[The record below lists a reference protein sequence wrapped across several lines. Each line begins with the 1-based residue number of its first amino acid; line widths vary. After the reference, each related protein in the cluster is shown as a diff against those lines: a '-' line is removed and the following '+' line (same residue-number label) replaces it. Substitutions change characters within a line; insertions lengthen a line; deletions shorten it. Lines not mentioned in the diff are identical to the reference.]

1 MIDWLQTRLGISPEL
16 QLRLLATLA
25 TMVGL
30 WLVHRIAL
38 SLVYR
43 RVRDPRSRYRW
54 RKTLTYLVYVA
65 GIVIV
70 GPMWFA
76 WVESFTT
83 IVGFL
88 SAGLAI
94 ALKDPVSN
102 LAGWA
107 FILWRRPFE
116 VGDRVQIGPHAGDV
130 IDLGLFQFTVE
141 SFTTIVGFLSA
152 GLAIALKDPV
162 SNLAGWAFIL
172 WRRPFEVG
180 DRIQIGP
187 HAGDVIDLGLFQ
199 FTLNEIGAWVQ
210 ADQSSGRIIHVPN
223 GKIFTDPVANYN
235 KGFKYIWNEVPVLVT
250 FESDWRKAK
259 QILTKIAVKH
269 AEHLTAEAEHDLL
282 EASQQYL
289 INYRKLTPIVYT
301 KVVDSGVQ
309 LTIRYLIEPR
319 KRRGTEHA
327 IWEEILTEFAKCP
340 DIDLAYHTVR
350 GFKNTDEGKPALRAP
365 AMLPQA
371 SGERVDE

>member
-1 MIDWLQTRLGISPEL
+1 GRMWIPGVQA
-16 QLRLLATLA
+16 LATFL
-25 TMVGL
+25 GL
-30 WLVHRIAL
+30 
-38 SLVYR
+38 
-43 RVRDPRSRYRW
+43 
-54 RKTLTYLVYVA
+54 
-65 GIVIV
+65 
-70 GPMWFA
+70 
-76 WVESFTT
+76 
-83 IVGFL
+83 L

-94 ALKDPVSN
+94 ALKDPVAD

-107 FILWRRPFE
+107 FI
-116 VGDRVQIGPHAGDV
+116 I
-130 IDLGLFQFTVE
+130 
-141 SFTTIVGFLSA
+141 
-152 GLAIALKDPV
+152 
-162 SNLAGWAFIL
+162 

-180 DRIQIGP
+180 DRIQIGL

-199 FTLNEIGAWVQ
+199 FTLNEIGAWVN
-210 ADQSSGRIIHVPN
+210 ADQSTGRIIHVPN
-223 GKIFTDPVANYN
+223 GKVFTDPVANYN
-235 KGFKYIWNEVPVLVT
+235 KGFRYIWNEVPVVVT

-259 QILTKIAVKH
+259 QILTKIAIKH
-269 AEHLTAEAEHDLL
+269 AEHLTAQAEQELL
-282 EASQQYL
+282 AASQQYL

-327 IWEEILTEFAKCP
+327 IWEDILTEFATYA

-365 AMLPQA
+365 MASPQP

>member
-1 MIDWLQTRLGISPEL
+1 MTDWLQTRLGLSPEL
-16 QLRLLATLA
+16 QLRLLGTLA
-25 TMVGL
+25 TIVVL
-30 WLVHRIAL
+30 WLARRVAL
-38 SLVYR
+38 ALVYR
-43 RVRDPRSRYRW
+43 RVRDAWGRYRW
-54 RKTLTYLVYVA
+54 RKGLTYVLVVV
-65 GIVIV
+65 GVVIV
-70 GPMWFA
+70 GRMWFA
-76 WVESFTT
+76 GIESLAQ
-83 IVGFL
+83 VLGL
-88 SAGLAI
+88 LAAGLAI
-94 ALKDPVSN
+94 ALKDPLSN
-102 LAGWA
+102 LAGWG
-107 FILWRRPFE
+107 FI
-116 VGDRVQIGPHAGDV
+116 I
-130 IDLGLFQFTVE
+130 
-141 SFTTIVGFLSA
+141 
-152 GLAIALKDPV
+152 
-162 SNLAGWAFIL
+162 

-223 GKIFTDPVANYN
+223 GKVFTDPVANYN

-259 QILTKIAVKH
+259 QILNAIAIKH
-269 AEHLTAEAEHDLL
+269 AEHLTVEAERDLL
-282 EASQQYL
+282 AASQQYL

-350 GFKNTDEGKPALRAP
+350 GFKYTEEGKPTLRASSTP
-365 AMLPQA
+365 AQPSDLQ
-371 SGERVDE
+371 RVDD